1 MPSRFLKG
9 ENIQIEDGFDRFIEP
24 RRCQRPR
31 IVAQSVGSIR
41 GNNAIRQS
49 QTWGDRKWG
58 HFIRARGEGL
68 STSKRTSQSK
78 A

>member
-1 MPSRFLKG
+1 MPSRFSKR
-9 ENIQIEDGFDRFIEP
+9 ENIQIENGFDRFIES

-31 IVAQSVGSIR
+31 AVAQSVGAIR

-49 QTWGDRKWG
+49 QTWRDRKRG
-58 HFIRARGEGL
+58 HLIRARGEGL
-68 STSKRTSQSK
+68 LTPKRTCKSK